1 MSSPEAASSVPR
13 LQVRDLN
20 TTLVQSDGV
29 MPLVRGVSFD
39 LHAGQTL
46 ALVGESG
53 SGKSLTALSIMRLL
67 ARNARWQCGG
77 QALFTDASGQTRD
90 VLQLSETEMR
100 QLRGHQM
107 AMIFQEPMTCLN
119 PVLTVGE
126 QIAESVR
133 LHWGLNKRDARQRAL
148 HALQQVEIPAAGQ
161 RMDEYPHQLSGG
173 MRQRVMIAMAMVC
186 EPQVLIADEPTTAL
200 DVTIQAQILS
210 LMSRLQ
216 RDTGMSMLFITHNL
230 GVVAHHAERVA
241 VMYAGQVVEQANV
254 HALFAQPAH
263 PYTQGLLACL
273 PGRARQL
280 SLQEG
285 RRMALQDIPGQAPD
299 MGCLGAGCSF
309 TERCASRLSIC
320 SLQAPIWQGDAAHA
334 RACHLEQPS

>member
-1 MSSPEAASSVPR
+1 MNAPEAAPVVPR
-13 LQVRDLN
+13 LQVRDLS
-20 TTLVQSDGV
+20 TTLVQRQRV
-29 MPLVRGVSFD
+29 VPLVRGVSFD

-53 SGKSLTALSIMRLL
+53 SGKSLTALSLMRLL
-67 ARNARWQCGG
+67 ARNAQWQCSG
-77 QALFTDASGQTRD
+77 QALFTDTSGQTRD
-90 VLQLSETEMR
+90 VLQLSEGEMR
-100 QLRGHQM
+100 RLRGHRM

-119 PVLTVGE
+119 PLLTVGE

-133 LHWGLNKRDARQRAL
+133 LHWGLDKRAARLRAL
-148 HALQQVEIPAAGQ
+148 QALEQVEIPAARQ
-161 RMDEYPHQLSGG
+161 RLDEYPHQLSGG

-200 DVTIQAQILS
+200 DVTIQAQILA

-241 VMYAGQVVEQANV
+241 VMYAGQVVEQADV

-273 PGRARQL
+273 PGRARQR

-285 RRMALQDIPGQAPD
+285 RRMALQDIPGQAPAMD
-299 MGCLGAGCSF
+299 RLGAGCSF
-309 TERCASRLSIC
+309 AERCASRLPLC
-320 SLQAPIWQGDAAHA
+320 SLQAPVWQGDAAHA
-334 RACHLEQPS
+334 RACHLEQRS

>member
-1 MSSPEAASSVPR
+1 
-13 LQVRDLN
+13 
-20 TTLVQSDGV
+20 
-29 MPLVRGVSFD
+29 
-39 LHAGQTL
+39 
-46 ALVGESG
+46 
-53 SGKSLTALSIMRLL
+53 
-67 ARNARWQCGG
+67 
-77 QALFTDASGQTRD
+77 
-90 VLQLSETEMR
+90 
-100 QLRGHQM
+100 
-107 AMIFQEPMTCLN
+107 MIFQEPMTCLN

-133 LHWGLNKRDARQRAL
+133 LHLGLSKSAARQRAL
-148 HALQQVEIPAAGQ
+148 QALEQVEIPAARQ
-161 RMDEYPHQLSGG
+161 RLDEYPHQMSGG

-200 DVTIQAQILS
+200 DVTIQAQILA

-241 VMYAGQVVEQANV
+241 VMYAGEVVEHADV

-280 SLQEG
+280 SLKEG
-285 RRMALQDIPGQAPD
+285 RRMALQDIPGQAPA
-299 MGCLGAGCSF
+299 MNRLGAGCSF
-309 TERCASRLSIC
+309 AERCASRMPQC
-320 SLQAPIWQGDAAHA
+320 SLQAPVWQGDAAQG
-334 RACHLEQPS
+334 RACHLELRS